1 MKENVH
7 ILGGGITGLF
17 MAYHQVKKGNSVT
30 LYEEK
35 DTLGGVIGTLNKP
48 EGLVELAA
56 NGILLTNDIKSM
68 LDDIGLSPV
77 FPKKAS
83 KRRYFWINQ
92 KLSQFPISILAGTKL
107 LYSIF
112 LKKLKFD
119 PNLNFENWGNQMF
132 GSSVTKN
139 IIEPALGGI
148 YGTRLSELQPETI
161 FSKWDGR
168 GNSTI
173 FKEIK
178 KNKKKTY
185 GTVSFPNGMGDLV
198 THLVSYLSPKITIKT
213 GFSFSNLNEIQNLD
227 GSVKICISLKNL
239 LPILDSEIKFE
250 SKPNLL
256 TISTL
261 TRFGET
267 KLTKKPCFG
276 VLFGKN
282 EGVNALGVLCNSDIF
297 DGRVKNKLNSETWIY
312 PNLNANIRNDSIES
326 VLEKDRS
333 FITKKT
339 ESKVAVYRKTWEG
352 VFPAYDSHLFK
363 FNQFLDQ
370 FELNWLSQGKN
381 IKFYG
386 NYRKGI
392 GLRSIFESTM
402 F

>member
-56 NGILLTNDIKSM
+56 NGILLTDDIKSM

-83 KRRYFWINQ
+83 KRRYFWNNQ

-132 GSSVTKN
+132 GPSVTKN

-198 THLVSYLSPKITIKT
+198 AHLVSYLATKITIKT
-213 GFSFSNLNEIQNLD
+213 GFSFSNLKEIQNLN
-227 GSVKICISLKNL
+227 GSVKICISLKKL
-239 LPILDSEIKFE
+239 LSILDSEIKFE
-250 SKPNLL
+250 TKPNLL
-256 TISTL
+256 TISTI

-276 VLFGKN
+276 ILFGKN
-282 EGVNALGVLCNSDIF
+282 EGVQALGVLCNSDIF
-297 DGRVKNKLNSETWIY
+297 DGRVQNQLHSETWIY
-312 PNLNANIRNDSIES
+312 PDIKVKNGNDTIES
-326 VLEKDRS
+326 ILERDRYLIS
-333 FITKKT
+333 KKMDPPT
-339 ESKVAVYRKTWEG
+339 AVYRRTWEG
-352 VFPAYDSHLFK
+352 VFPAYDANLYK
-363 FNQFLDQ
+363 FNQVLDQ
-370 FELNWLSQGKN
+370 LELNWSSQGKN
-381 IKFYG
+381 IRFYG

>member
-56 NGILLTNDIKSM
+56 NGILLTDDIKSM

-119 PNLNFENWGNQMF
+119 PNLNFEHWGNQMF

-213 GFSFSNLNEIQNLD
+213 GFSFSNFKEIQSLN
-227 GSVKICISLKNL
+227 GSVRICISLKKL
-239 LPILDSEIKFE
+239 LPILDSEIKLE
-250 SKPNLL
+250 TKPNLL
-256 TISTL
+256 TISSV

-267 KLTKKPCFG
+267 KLTKKSCFG
-276 VLFGKN
+276 ILFGKN
-282 EGVNALGVLCNSDIF
+282 EGVHALGVLCNSDIF
-297 DGRVKNKLNSETWIY
+297 DGRVQNQLHSETWIY
-312 PNLNANIRNDSIES
+312 PDLNTNKSDNSIES
-326 VLEKDRS
+326 ILETDRCLVS
-333 FITKKT
+333 KKMDPPT
-339 ESKVAVYRKTWEG
+339 AVYRTTWEG
-352 VFPAYDSHLFK
+352 VFPAYDANLYK
-363 FNQFLDQ
+363 FNQVLDQ
-370 FELNWLSQGKN
+370 LETNWSSQGKN
-381 IKFYG
+381 IRFYG